1 LRTLIDFYDRNVT
14 ANMMAVLSYQP
25 EKVIY
30 LYDKQF
36 EKKADVHHLFKGCQ
50 AHLPQLVME
59 KYPVDAGSM
68 EEISQVLGKILEGSD
83 EFAIDLTGG
92 PELMLIC
99 GYSQGMERGLP
110 MYHLNMG
117 SGSMAEIRHPEDSYP
132 LHSLNLDDYI
142 FVSGAYLMGYSKQA
156 PEPAW
161 YRQTMGMCRAVLRN
175 SAEWKQTCLYLQ
187 AGMGR
192 QGGLQFDAPYPLIN
206 KNKQTLEPS
215 EKLLRDAARFGF
227 IRDLTFGRKSVSF
240 RFPSQSA
247 RQTLLTFGS
256 WLELFVYIHASQI
269 PAFEDVRCG
278 AILDWNAY
286 DGVEILGNEIDV
298 VLMKS
303 SIPVFISCKQAE
315 PDADAVNELMVI
327 QSRLGGSYGKS
338 ILITLADTKKMNT
351 PMNRRAKEL
360 GIMVMD
366 KTDILAADFRNRLK
380 NLIMEAVPF

>member
-1 LRTLIDFYDRNVT
+1 MRTLIDFYDRNVT

-68 EEISQVLGKILEGSD
+68 EEISQVLSKILEGSD

-99 GYSQGMERGLP
+99 GYSQGVERGLP

-117 SGSMAEIRHPEDSYP
+117 NGSMAKINHPEDSYP

-187 AGMGR
+187 AGMG
-192 QGGLQFDAPYPLIN
+192 LSLIH
-206 KNKQTLEPS
+206 
-215 EKLLRDAARFGF
+215 
-227 IRDLTFGRKSVSF
+227 I
-240 RFPSQSA
+240 
-247 RQTLLTFGS
+247 
-256 WLELFVYIHASQI
+256 
-269 PAFEDVRCG
+269 
-278 AILDWNAY
+278 
-286 DGVEILGNEIDV
+286 
-298 VLMKS
+298 
-303 SIPVFISCKQAE
+303 
-315 PDADAVNELMVI
+315 
-327 QSRLGGSYGKS
+327 
-338 ILITLADTKKMNT
+338 
-351 PMNRRAKEL
+351 
-360 GIMVMD
+360 
-366 KTDILAADFRNRLK
+366 
-380 NLIMEAVPF
+380 